1 MLHFVAIELLVY
13 KPKKLKHFKKKKRK
27 KKLLRN
33 LRNFNRTINY

>member
-13 KPKKLKHFKKKKRK
+13 KPKKLKQLEKKTRI

-33 LRNFNRTINY
+33 FTRTINH